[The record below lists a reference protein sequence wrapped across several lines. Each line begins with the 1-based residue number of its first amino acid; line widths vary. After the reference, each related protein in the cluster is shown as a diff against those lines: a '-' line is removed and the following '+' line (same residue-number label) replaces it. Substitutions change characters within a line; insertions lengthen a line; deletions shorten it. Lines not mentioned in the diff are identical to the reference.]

1 VPTAA
6 RRIEARP
13 PRLISIRGGTRF
25 EAYPRLMMPS
35 DVPPSDHDPE
45 LSRFLDGVVALS
57 ADRHA
62 RGPEAHLTAV
72 QELADEYTLLR
83 KYRSERVLGDRFLA
97 FTDKRFDLV
106 DDPSEYALASDE
118 VMVLSMLLGDD
129 VPLAF
134 PALKQALQ
142 RLSAV
147 IGEEGV
153 PAAFKQLLRRLRQL
167 ARQHHDAEIEAW
179 VAGVIR
185 ALPGD

>member
-1 VPTAA
+1 M
-6 RRIEARP
+6 
-13 PRLISIRGGTRF
+13 L
-25 EAYPRLMMPS
+25 PS
-35 DVPPSDHDPE
+35 DLPPADHDPE
-45 LSRFLDGVVALS
+45 LSRFLDQVVALS

-62 RGPEAHLTAV
+62 KGPEAFLESV
-72 QELADEYTLLR
+72 QELSGELSRLR
-83 KYRSERVLGDRFLA
+83 KYRSERALGERLLA
-97 FTDKRFDLV
+97 FADKRFDLV

-129 VPLAF
+129 APLVF

-147 IGEEGV
+147 LGEEGV

-167 ARQHHDAEIEAW
+167 ARQHHDADLEAW
-179 VAGVIR
+179 VAGVIG

>member
-1 VPTAA
+1 
-6 RRIEARP
+6 
-13 PRLISIRGGTRF
+13 
-25 EAYPRLMMPS
+25 MPS
-35 DVPPSDHDPE
+35 DLDSADLDSADLDSPDLDPASLDPADHDPE
-45 LSRFLDGVVALS
+45 LSRFLEQVVAVT

-62 RGPEAHLTAV
+62 RGPEAHLAAV
-72 QELADEYTLLR
+72 QELSDEYAVLR
-83 KYRSERVLGDRFLA
+83 KYRNERVLAARFMA
-97 FTDKRFDLV
+97 FTNKRFDLV
-106 DDPSEYALASDE
+106 DDASEYALASDE

-129 VPLAF
+129 VTLAF

-153 PAAFKQLLRRLRQL
+153 PTAFKQLLRRLRQL
-167 ARQHHDAEIEAW
+167 ARQYHDTELEAW